1 MPDAPTPCDPRKHGS
16 LAVGAIACVMTAM
29 LSLTAC
35 RAVAPIHVWRPPQ
48 WASVDGQRLVLMEIA
63 GPENTANALRE
74 ELFAQTNRPQHVARG
89 IPASG
94 VIVLLLPEQLD
105 TPVQIQLVS
114 AIENESSDLVIAAAA
129 RRSGVKYLL
138 RGEIMHATGNPN
150 SDQQLSVVWQLV
162 GLDDTTNSDG
172 KSLTVNQELIAQ
184 RYPDLV
190 QVADPYARLQQAMVR
205 ETLGLLNEFVV
216 RQQVTL
222 AKPRATLGST
232 AVRRGNRMAEEGDWP
247 AAEEIWVET
256 TTRYPGQVAAW
267 INSAIAAAA
276 RQDFEQAK
284 QRVSRAIQLSTFS
297 PANRELAAETLVWL
311 EMQQREYHRTFHLPD
326 PQGGWRVTYSGS
338 TATNSLR

>member
-1 MPDAPTPCDPRKHGS
+1 MLFALDRCDPRKNGS
-16 LAVGAIACVMTAM
+16 FAVGAIVCVLIAT

-35 RAVAPIHVWRPPQ
+35 RAFAPIHVWKPPQ
-48 WASVDGQRLVLMEIA
+48 LASVDGQRLVLMEIT
-63 GPENTANALRE
+63 GPKNIANALRE
-74 ELFAQTNRPQHVARG
+74 ELFAQTNRPQHAVRDSATSGG
-89 IPASG
+89 IA
-94 VIVLLLPEQLD
+94 LLRPEQLD
-105 TPVQIQLVS
+105 APAEIQLVS
-114 AIENESSDLVIAAAA
+114 AIENESSDLLIAAAA

-162 GLDDTTNSDG
+162 GLDDTTISDG
-172 KSLTVNQELIAQ
+172 RSVTVNQALITQ

-190 QVADPYARLQQAMVR
+190 QVVDPYARLQQAMVR
-205 ETLGLLNEFVV
+205 ETLGLLNESVV

-232 AVRRGNRMAEEGDWP
+232 AVRRGNRMAERGDWP
-247 AAEEIWVET
+247 AAEEVWVET
-256 TTRYPGQVAAW
+256 TNRYPGQVAAW

-276 RQDFEQAK
+276 RQDFEEAK

-311 EMQQREYHRTFHLPD
+311 EMHQREYHQTFHLPD
-326 PQGGWRVTYSGS
+326 PPGGWRVTHSGS
-338 TATNSLR
+338 TATNSLP